1 MSQGVF
7 QSEKT
12 DARDGE
18 IRFSAVLTDR
28 AAAVIMNPATEDI
41 APEIA
46 YIINAKLNETMARSE
61 RLRMPINVFTDL
73 EIEQNIGRDNTYDYA
88 IIKIRPVWDPT
99 LAFSC
104 SNFWSRITF
113 SRPNIV
119 KLESRS
125 SYIRKETLTPEV
137 VELTKSLFKT
147 AITESVREIE
157 QHTPESIK
165 SVIPVPVVDKSY
177 ETIVIPKGTLLFRGI
192 HDMNYLTSAFAGV
205 KSGNKKTPGAYCL
218 GINHRVFFYPYP
230 FVANLVSDYNHIIM
244 FVTTRDLTLV
254 RLMSPSKGT
263 YHKRSTAIVN
273 CGNLSGCHLGEEHA
287 NPMDPC
293 INYDIVPH
301 NVTGIVGIFGEDIT
315 NLKKNPPKYLPYFN
329 KYFTTFTDSLGRVGL
344 PEVILHPRQIP
355 NVKELIKGDTVYPQ
369 PGDYNEI
376 HGKGAL
382 QKIVDINYQIDDFKT
397 WYSQNK
403 SDFNYIY
410 LHVMDNDFPKIQA
423 LMDAFMSEGGLDLG
437 DDHPY
442 HLKMNRKNGMFQ
454 IVEFSNDQTD
464 LIAPDFSVQT
474 TDLIRKDIYPS
485 TTGAS
490 RPLRRT
496 TLRRRTLRRKL
507 LKSR

>member
-12 DARDGE
+12 DVRGGE
-18 IRFSAVLTDR
+18 LFFSAVLTDR

-73 EIEQNIGRDNTYDYA
+73 EIEQNIGRDNTYSYDIA
-88 IIKIRPVWDPT
+88 KTRPVWDPT
-99 LAFSC
+99 LAISC
-104 SNFWSRITF
+104 SNYWSRITF

-137 VELTKSLFKT
+137 VELTKSLLKT

-205 KSGNKKTPGAYCL
+205 KRASKGPGAYCL

-230 FVANLVSDYNHIIM
+230 FVADLVSNYKHIIM
-244 FVTTRDLTLV
+244 FVTTRDMTLV
-254 RLMSPSKGT
+254 RLMSPSKHT
-263 YHKRSTAIVN
+263 YHKRSAAVRN
-273 CGNLSGCHLGEEHA
+273 CGDFHGCHLGEEHA
-287 NPMDPC
+287 NPNDPC
-293 INYDIVPH
+293 INYDIVSN
-301 NVTGIVGIFGEDIT
+301 NVTGIVGIFGTDTT
-315 NLKKNPPKYLPYFN
+315 NLEKHPPKYLPYFN
-329 KYFTTFTDSLGRVGL
+329 KYFTTFTDSLGGVGL

-369 PGDYNEI
+369 PWEYNAI

-382 QKIVDINYQIDDFKT
+382 QKIVDIDYKIDDFKT

-403 SDFNYIY
+403 SEFNYIY
-410 LHVMDNDFPKIQA
+410 LHVMDNDYPKIQG

-454 IVEFSNDQTD
+454 IVEFSNNHGD

-474 TDLIRKDIYPS
+474 TDLIRKDIYPLS

-490 RPLRRT
+490 RSLRRT
-496 TLRRRTLRRKL
+496 TLRRRL